1 MNKIKTRHAKRA
13 MHAKRRGKHTT
24 RKGYRKYKKH
34 YTRKNVKQI
43 QGQGKGRLRKQRQTR
58 RKIGGLVVN
67 DNLDNVPTIVT
78 ANTGNDDKNIE
89 NQAPLVTDP
98 VAEAPLVTDPVEEA
112 PLVTKSVEEKNEQVP
127 YNAFLDS
134 KKKFE
139 DDLKAYKESIEQ
151 KLPQIVSMDS
161 LTTKHIKTM
170 LQKIERTEDGQ
181 KCLLL
186 CDPDECNESMLEKIR
201 IKFIEKAKDND
212 FDSNKINLETDY
224 VTLSEILDKSLLL
237 ILENLCLEYGV
248 GNNKLIDIMNHCK
261 KRILSLFK
269 DNNRLHS
276 ILKIFFMSI
285 VNNYSNATTLPL
297 CVTNMKKLLDL
308 LNSMTPQNMQNL
320 LVLLNS
326 MTPENMQKL
335 LSLLESITPESILKL
350 FTDLQILEQ
359 QQITDILNNYI
370 ELNKNPNSMAQLLEL
385 YSFIERTPN
394 GYFLVH
400 RYPKGITPLGQRG
413 LFRNNKHKPETC
425 SSVAALHK
433 QVINL
438 FNEGAV
444 NITEDEEFKNVL
456 VECSKYPLSQKVVT
470 GGGRKRRTLKKKRGS
485 HTRRKRIVK

>member
-1 MNKIKTRHAKRA
+1 MNKIKTRHVGRA

-24 RKGYRKYKKH
+24 CKGYAKYKKH
-34 YTRKNVKQI
+34 YTQKNVKQI
-43 QGQGKGRLRKQRQTR
+43 QGQGKRRLRRQRQTR
-58 RKIGGLVVN
+58 RKVGGLVVN

-89 NQAPLVTDP
+89 NQAPLVT
-98 VAEAPLVTDPVEEA
+98 
-112 PLVTKSVEEKNEQVP
+112 KSVEEKNEQAP

-139 DDLKAYKESIEQ
+139 DDLKAYKESLKRE
-151 KLPQIVSMDS
+151 PQIVSQKD
-161 LTTKHIKTM
+161 LTTEHIKIM
-170 LQKIERTEDGQ
+170 LKKIKEYSKNSQ

-186 CDPDECNESMLEKIR
+186 CDPDSCDVNMLEKIKA
-201 IKFIEKAKDND
+201 KFIANAEDNHID
-212 FDSNKINLETDY
+212 LDQINLEQDSG
-224 VTLSEILDKSLLL
+224 VLSDILDDSLLL
-237 ILENLCLEYGV
+237 ILENLCNEYKNP
-248 GNNKLIDIMNHCK
+248 NNFVFLMQECS
-261 KRILSLFK
+261 KRIVRLFK
-269 DNNRLHS
+269 EDDKLHS
-276 ILKIFFMSI
+276 ILKIFYKSI
-285 VNNYSNATTLPL
+285 VNNFNNATTLPL

-308 LNSMTPQNMQNL
+308 LNSMTPQNMQKL
-320 LVLLNS
+320 LGLLNFMTTQNMQKLLDLLNS
-326 MTPENMQKL
+326 MTPE
-335 LSLLESITPESILKL
+335 SISILL
-350 FTDLQILEQ
+350 TGLQILEPQ
-359 QQITDILNNYI
+359 KITDMLNNYI

-413 LFRNNKHKPETC
+413 IFRNNKHKPETC
-425 SSVAALHK
+425 ISVAALHK

-438 FNEGAV
+438 LNEGAV

-456 VECSKYPLSQKVVT
+456 VECGKHPPSQKVVT